1 MENKPKDE
9 SKLRLIS
16 MSSAIA
22 FILAGSAGDD
32 VEFWAKINPEEMS
45 LDMLV
50 GMYQAGEVIATE
62 GKIVV

>member
-1 MENKPKDE
+1 
-9 SKLRLIS
+9 